1 MPQAYKILGQS
12 NPTSASTLVTLYTAP
27 SSTTAVVSSLTV
39 ANIGSAATT
48 YRIAVRPSSATAVA
62 NQHYLAYDAALPA
75 NDTTILTLGATLET
89 GSVISIYAGN
99 TAVSV
104 SAFGVEIT

>member
-1 MPQAYKILGQS
+1 M
-12 NPTSASTLVTLYTAP
+12 
-27 SSTTAVVSSLTV
+27 